1 MGGVVA
7 RLAAVILAQDKIVN
21 VVVTLNSPHQYPPL
35 FLDKPMHK
43 VFSALANIERNGHLS
58 CGQ

>member
-7 RLAAVILAQDKIVN
+7 RLAATILAKDKIVN
-21 VVVTLNSPHQYPPL
+21 VVVTLNSPHQYRPL
-35 FLDKPMHK
+35 FLDKPMQK
-43 VFSALANIERNGHLS
+43 VFSALANVEGSGHVS